1 MPKCSW
7 CKKRVAVAII
17 AEKGKLVGSPWS
29 SMCFMCLRK
38 ILANPDLYE
47 KSVDSTLEN
56 EIRELIDS
64 ID

>member
-1 MPKCSW
+1 
-7 CKKRVAVAII
+7 VQ
-17 AEKGKLVGSPWS
+17 EKGKFVGSPWS

-38 ILANPDLYE
+38 ILANPNLYE

-56 EIRELIDS
+56 EIKELIDS